1 MQEDHERVERVR
13 QSRLTLLEKVKALI
27 SAEANE
33 EKKKEEEV
41 NASAFEFDRFDEFN
55 SFEELQKSF
64 EKEFPD
70 LFEFEEESNGDVSE
84 EMEVLSLR
92 NLVLL
97 VRAQC
102 YV

>member
-1 MQEDHERVERVR
+1 MREDHERLERVR
-13 QSRLTLLEKVKALI
+13 QSRLTFLEKFKALV
-27 SAEANE
+27 
-33 EKKKEEEV
+33 KKEIAEKEKAEEV

-55 SFEELQKSF
+55 SFEELQKCF